1 MTARVPCCVPFCRR
15 TIVNKN
21 GWSEWLC
28 PDHWRLVSRKIK
40 ALRAKVRHEKKFNRH
55 AHGFDLD
62 AWLWREAK
70 RQAIERAAGI
80 SA

>member
-1 MTARVPCCVPFCRR
+1 MTPRLACCVPFCQR
-15 TIVNKN
+15 TIANKE
-21 GWSEWLC
+21 GWTEWLC
-28 PDHWRLVSRKIK
+28 PDHWRLVNRKIK
-40 ALRAKVRHEKKFNRH
+40 ALRARVRRKIRLNRYN
-55 AHGFDLD
+55 HGRDLD